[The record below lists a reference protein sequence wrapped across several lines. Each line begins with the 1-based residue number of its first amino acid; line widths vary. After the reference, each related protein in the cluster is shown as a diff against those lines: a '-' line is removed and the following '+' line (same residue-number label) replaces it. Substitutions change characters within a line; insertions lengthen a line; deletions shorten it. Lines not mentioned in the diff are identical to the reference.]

1 VIQTRTICFLAL
13 AFLAAAP
20 LSLACSSSCVYET
33 ELRHSFLVRV
43 TYGNNPLPGAK
54 ITIQHVKKKDV
65 DLDAFHGTTGVDGTL
80 RVKLPAGQYIVGG
93 SYLGIRFG
101 FDDVSCFHNST
112 WSSHKARKQLE
123 SSWGDDADSARQ
135 IAGQLNISGP
145 ARTGNRGYDITR
157 RVDYPI
163 KQAKLT
169 MDGPS
174 IAEPH
179 KTTTDDTGHFSFGAL
194 PPGVYVVH
202 VIPGKGSDG
211 FEYQGQDIAMRVDPA
226 AEASGLKVSFGG
238 AICGSASV
246 TSIVDAK

>member
-1 VIQTRTICFLAL
+1 MTRARTICFLAL
-13 AFLAAAP
+13 AFLTAP
-20 LSLACSSSCVYET
+20 PLALACSSSCLYET
-33 ELRHSFLVRV
+33 ELRHSFLVRI
-43 TYGNNPLPGAK
+43 TYGNKPLPGAE

-65 DLDAFHGTTGVDGTL
+65 DLDFFHGTTGIDGTL
-80 RVKLPAGQYIVGG
+80 RVKLPAGQYVVGG
-93 SYLGIRFG
+93 GYLGTSFG
-101 FDDVSCFHNST
+101 FDDASCFHIST

-123 SSWGDDADSARQ
+123 TSWGDDADSARH

-145 ARTGNRGYDITR
+145 ARMSNGGFDIAH

-163 KQAKLT
+163 KLAKLT

-202 VIPGKGSDG
+202 LTPGKGSDG
-211 FEYQGQDIAMRVDPA
+211 FEHQGQDIAIRVDPA

>member
-1 VIQTRTICFLAL
+1 MIRARTICFLAL
-13 AFLAAAP
+13 AFLACP
-20 LSLACSSSCVYET
+20 RFSLACSSTCVYET
-33 ELRHSFLVRV
+33 ELRHSFLVRI
-43 TYGNNPLPGAK
+43 TYGNKPRPGAE

-65 DLDAFHGTTGVDGTL
+65 DLDFFHGTTGVDGTV
-80 RVKLPAGQYIVGG
+80 RVKLPAGQYVVGG
-93 SYLGIRFG
+93 SYLGTHFG
-101 FDDVSCFHNST
+101 FDDASCFHIST
-112 WSSHKARKQLE
+112 WSSRKARKQLE
-123 SSWGDDADSARQ
+123 TSWGDDADSARQ

-145 ARTGNRGYDITR
+145 ARTSNGGFDITH
-157 RVDYPI
+157 RVNYPI
-163 KQAKLT
+163 KRVKLT

-202 VIPGKGSDG
+202 LIPGKGPDG
-211 FEYQGQDIAMRVDPA
+211 FDYQVEDIAMRVDPA
-226 AEASGLKVSFGG
+226 AEASGLRVTFGG

>member
-1 VIQTRTICFLAL
+1 MNCVRTICLAVLAL
-13 AFLAAAP
+13 FASAP
-20 LSLACSSSCVYET
+20 LSLACSSTCLYET
-33 ELRHSFLVRV
+33 ELHHHFLVRI
-43 TYGNNPLPGAK
+43 TYGNKPLPGAE
-54 ITIQHVKKKDV
+54 ITIQRIKKKDV
-65 DLDAFHGTTGVDGTL
+65 DLNFFHGTTGIDGTV
-80 RVKLPAGQYIVGG
+80 RVNLPAGQYIVGG

-101 FDDVSCFHNST
+101 FADASCFHIST
-112 WSSHKARKQLE
+112 WSSRKAQKQLE

-135 IAGQLNISGP
+135 VAGQLNTSGP
-145 ARTGNRGYDITR
+145 ARTGNRGYDITH

-179 KTTTDDTGHFSFGAL
+179 KTTTDDTGHFTFGAL

-202 VIPGKGSDG
+202 LIRGKGSDG
-211 FEYQGQDIAMRVDPA
+211 FEYQGEDIAMRVDPA
-226 AEASGLKVSFGG
+226 AEASELKVAFGG
-238 AICGSASV
+238 AICGGAFV